1 MIYLPV
7 GKTITLNTSYMTCIE
22 VTAWW
27 YNPKDGG
34 VQKTGKLKRTNQM
47 NFTSPTTGIENDWVL
62 VIDDATKNY
71 KEPGSMKEK

>member
-1 MIYLPV
+1 MVYLPI
-7 GKTITLNTSYMTCIE
+7 GKTITVNTSYMTFKE

-27 YNPKDGG
+27 YNPKESG
-34 VQKTGKLKRTNQM
+34 VRKIGKLKREDQM

-71 KEPGSMKEK
+71 KEPG